1 MGLRRYLTMFLVAGS
16 LGANAQLDEEK
27 VAEFVKNYA
36 DRHQVSQADVSA
48 ILSNAQFKQ
57 DIIDKIDKPAEGT
70 MTWGKYRKIF
80 IKEERINA
88 GVEFWKNNEQVLA
101 QVTADTGIP
110 EEIILGIIGVETF
123 YGQRIGSYRV
133 IDALYTLAFGYPKR
147 SSFFKS
153 ELEKFL
159 EICDKQHLDIYS
171 IKGSYAGAI
180 GYCQFMPSS
189 YLAFA
194 KSYDN
199 DNSANLMEVNDAIA
213 SVANYLAQH
222 KWEAGNIIAAPVAFL
237 DHENTTAV
245 SKNSKPNNSLRFYR
259 DHGFIPKG
267 NITPDAKAALIEF
280 ENDEGKEYWFG
291 FNNFYVITRYNHSPM
306 YALAVY
312 QLGQEVKKRYESSAP

>member
-1 MGLRRYLTMFLVAGS
+1 MGLRRILSVVISFMAISAT
-16 LGANAQLDEEK
+16 AQLDEAK
-27 VAEFVKNYA
+27 VAEFAKTYAERYDVKLEE
-36 DRHQVSQADVSA
+36 VTG
-48 ILSNAQFKQ
+48 ILSNAQYKQ

-70 MTWGKYRKIF
+70 MTWGRYRNIF
-80 IKEERINA
+80 MKEERINA
-88 GVEFWKNNEQVLA
+88 GVEFWKNNEQALS

-147 SSFFKS
+147 SAFFKA

-159 EICDKQHLDIYS
+159 QICAKQHLDIYG

-189 YLAFA
+189 YLAYA
-194 KSYDN
+194 KSYDD

-222 KWEAGNIIAAPVAFL
+222 KWEAGNIITSPVGQLINENPAAI
-237 DHENTTAV
+237 
-245 SKNSKPNNSLRFYR
+245 SKNSKPNNSLRYYSQN
-259 DHGFIPKG
+259 GFIPKG

-306 YALAVY
+306 YAMAVY
-312 QLGQEVKKRYESSAP
+312 QLGQEVRKRYESIAP